1 MTKTIAKE
9 LKVCGIPPHI
19 KGYDYLGEAIEMVLA
34 DHNHIHTITKTLY
47 PAVAKKFNTTYS
59 RVERAIRHAI
69 ETSFNNL
76 DPNTMFDI
84 FGNTIDYNRGK
95 PTNSQFIATLAELI
109 AEKIKEEVKET

>member
-34 DHNHIHTITKTLY
+34 DHNHIHNITKTLY
-47 PAVAKKFNTTYS
+47 PTVAKKFKTTTT

-69 ETSFNNL
+69 EVSFDNL
-76 DPNTMFDI
+76 DPDTMFNI
-84 FGNTIDYNRGK
+84 FGNTINYHRGK
-95 PTNSQFIATLAELI
+95 PTNSHFIAVMAELV